1 MYTGL
6 LHLHNF
12 LRWIILIFLVINIIR
27 LLAGNKNLGISKIL
41 LISAHTTL
49 LIGLY
54 QYFAGPWGFQ
64 SISNSG
70 FAVVMKDSALRFWA
84 VEHITGTIAAI
95 ALITVGHVKLK
106 KGGAPKSTAILYI
119 IALIIILAVV
129 PWPFREA
136 IARPLFPGMHV

>member
-1 MYTGL
+1 MYSGL

-12 LRWIILIFLVINIIR
+12 LRWVILIFLVINIIR
-27 LLAGNKNLGISKIL
+27 LLAGNRNLGISKVL

-54 QYFAGPWGFQ
+54 QYFTGAWGLQ
-64 SISNSG
+64 SITNNG
-70 FAVVMKDSALRFWA
+70 FAVVMKNSALRFWA
-84 VEHITGTIAAI
+84 VEHITGTIIAI

-106 KGGAPKSTAILYI
+106 KGGSPKATAILYI
-119 IALIIILAVV
+119 IALIVILAVV